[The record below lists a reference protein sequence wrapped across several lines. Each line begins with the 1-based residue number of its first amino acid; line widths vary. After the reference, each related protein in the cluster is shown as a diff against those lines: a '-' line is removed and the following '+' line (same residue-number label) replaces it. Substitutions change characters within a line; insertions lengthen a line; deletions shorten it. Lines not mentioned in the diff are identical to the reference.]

1 MNETTNNRKS
11 GIRIDETSLE
21 IIKRLSGERQ
31 PLAQIAE
38 ELHISEGTVRNR
50 INKLEQAGVLC
61 RRGLVDVDALP
72 GHMALLVGVKLTNTN
87 FVAKAR
93 ELESMRGVVSVMV
106 VTGSF
111 DIFLLVML
119 DENFG
124 LLEFFNAELAAH
136 ADGIQSTETFVVY
149 KGFNFNLPYM
159 L

>member
-1 MNETTNNRKS
+1 MNDTTDNRKN
-11 GIRIDETSLE
+11 GIRIDATSLE

-31 PLAQIAE
+31 PLSRIAE
-38 ELHISEGTVRNR
+38 ELGISEGTVRNR
-50 INKLEQAGVLC
+50 IGRLEEAGVLS
-61 RRGLVDVDALP
+61 RRGLVDVEALP

-93 ELESMRGVVSVMV
+93 ELESMRGVVSVVV

-119 DENFG
+119 NEEFG
-124 LLEFFNAELAAH
+124 LLEFFNEELPAH
-136 ADGIQSTETFVVY
+136 ADGLQATETFVVY
-149 KGFNFNLPYM
+149 KGFNFNLPYV